1 MKKKLR
7 VLVLMHQELLPPSSL
22 KGTTPREREGWQTEY
37 DVVSALREHGHE
49 VIELGAGEELGP
61 IRAGIRECE
70 PDVVFNL
77 LEDFQGGDVYAQHV
91 VACLELMRQPYTGCN
106 PQGLMLAGDKAI
118 TKKILMYHRVRVPA
132 FVVFRRGRVVSRPG
146 RLKFPLIV
154 KSVCEEA
161 SQGISQASVVESD
174 EKMVERVRFIFEKI
188 GTDAIVE
195 EYIEG
200 REVYVGVLG
209 TRRLEVFPVWELIL
223 DALPETSFKI
233 ATEKVKWD
241 RAYQARHKIAWKKAR
256 LNEEMEARLVRLSRR
271 IYRAL
276 NLSGY
281 ARLDFR
287 LCDSSGDI
295 YLLEANPNPNIA
307 KDDEFAVSA
316 TSGGQS
322 YQALLDRIL
331 RLGIRDMV

>member
-7 VLVLMHQELLPPSSL
+7 VLVLMHKELLPPSSL
-22 KGTTPREREGWQTEY
+22 EGTTEREREAWKTEY
-37 DVVSALREHGHE
+37 DVVSTLRKGGHE

-61 IRAGIRECE
+61 IREGIKECR
-70 PDVVFNL
+70 PDIVFNL

-106 PQGLMLAGDKAI
+106 PRGLMLAGDKAI
-118 TKKILMYHRVRVPA
+118 AKKILLYHRVRVPA
-132 FVVFRRGRVVSRPG
+132 FVVFSRGRVIRRPR
-146 RLKFPLIV
+146 RLTFPLIV

-161 SQGISQASVVESD
+161 SQGISQASVVDTD

-209 TRRLEVFPVWELIL
+209 TRRLEVLPPWELIL
-223 DALPETSFKI
+223 DDLPVSSFKI

-241 RAYQARHKIAWKKAR
+241 KKYQDRHNISWRKAALGEEAEFR
-256 LNEEMEARLVRLSRR
+256 LERLSRR

-281 ARLDFR
+281 GRLDFR
-287 LCDSSGDI
+287 LSAGGEL
-295 YLLEANPNPNIA
+295 YLLEANANPNIA
-307 KDDEFAVSA
+307 RDDEFAVSA
-316 TSGGQS
+316 VSGGLS
-322 YQALLDRIL
+322 YFRLLDRIL